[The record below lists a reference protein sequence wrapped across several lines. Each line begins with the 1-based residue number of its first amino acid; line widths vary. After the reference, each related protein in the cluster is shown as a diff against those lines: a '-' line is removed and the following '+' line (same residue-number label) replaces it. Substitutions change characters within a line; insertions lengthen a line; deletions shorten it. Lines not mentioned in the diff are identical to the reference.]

1 MALAAA
7 GAKPTPAF
15 LEREASADRAVQVAA
30 AEPKP
35 VSDVV
40 RWEARLSAAGAKP
53 VPAFLRGE
61 ARMGR
66 AIARA
71 AAQPRPVPSFLV
83 NEARESAAV
92 ADAAAAA
99 KPIPAFVAEEA
110 AAFALAAAR
119 AGEPRALPAF
129 LRAEARF
136 ETAAMTIGP
145 APVPAFLVEE
155 ARSQGL
161 YAKPIRSIAA
171 AEARPVPEFLRHES
185 HADEVAVA
193 AAEPAP
199 VPRFIGL
206 EATAGEITVAVAP
219 VPAFIEREARSAI
232 AAAPSVRDAQSFLKL
247 EAGLTPLMTTRPRV
261 FADVRGIQTL
271 PAPAF
276 LSQEATVA
284 QAAIPAPV
292 PAFLAKEARAAVQ
305 FAQATPGG
313 PFVVRSAAAGPPVP
327 RILQQEAAPVGFAA
341 GQPEAAPAP
350 GFLKLE
356 ARFQTQFALADAPPP
371 VAAPDPKNTPLSQLA
386 RAAPAA
392 SEPAQAEAPVLRPPA
407 GFDLADE
414 RDDGVESILPASHT
428 VEEGIL
434 AYLAR
439 DYRKALRY
447 RRAVGLGEG
456 VARARVEHS
465 RRAVLCRRHVHGWR
479 GRRS

>member
-1 MALAAA
+1 MPSLPQAAEKVVVAAKPLPAFLVDEAARSRAVALAALKSKPLPSFLEQEAGDTAARSAIAFAAQPAPQLLVDEALADGVALAAA
-7 GAKPTPAF
+7 GAKPTLAF

-53 VPAFLRGE
+53 V
-61 ARMGR
+61 
-66 AIARA
+66 
-71 AAQPRPVPSFLV
+71 
-83 NEARESAAV
+83 
-92 ADAAAAA
+92 
-99 KPIPAFVAEEA
+99 
-110 AAFALAAAR
+110 
-119 AGEPRALPAF
+119 PAF

-414 RDDGVESILPASHT
+414 RDDGVE
-428 VEEGIL
+428 
-434 AYLAR
+434 
-439 DYRKALRY
+439 
-447 RRAVGLGEG
+447 
-456 VARARVEHS
+456 
-465 RRAVLCRRHVHGWR
+465 
-479 GRRS
+479 